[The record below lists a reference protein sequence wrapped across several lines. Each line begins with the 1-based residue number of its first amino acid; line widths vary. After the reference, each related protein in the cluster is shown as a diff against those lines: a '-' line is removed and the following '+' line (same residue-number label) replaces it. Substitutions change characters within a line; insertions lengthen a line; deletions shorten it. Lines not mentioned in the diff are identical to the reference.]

1 MILLEMSRGEE
12 MSEKEFEPCTLEEA
26 THVEVGGKVYEF
38 GNGIVTK
45 IKDGTYP
52 RIRVI
57 NESVGNDYINESSF
71 PIFGIKPMKEK
82 KRKPRECMAL
92 SVIAQ
97 RNGKDVVALLPTADF
112 ELGMTVRCVEILEDG
127 E

>member
-1 MILLEMSRGEE
+1 
-12 MSEKEFEPCTLEEA
+12 MSEKKFEECSLEQA
-26 THVEVGGKVYEF
+26 THVEISGKVYEF
-38 GNGIVTK
+38 GNGLVTK

-112 ELGMTVRCVEILEDG
+112 ELGMTVRCVEILE
-127 E
+127 EEK

>member
-1 MILLEMSRGEE
+1 
-12 MSEKEFEPCTLEEA
+12 MSEKKFEPCNLEEA

-38 GNGIVTK
+38 GDGIVTK
-45 IKDGTYP
+45 IKDGCYP

-82 KRKPRECMAL
+82 KQEPIEFEFIMSLNTL
-92 SVIAQ
+92 SFFPPLNVPMEAV
-97 RNGKDVVALLPTADF
+97 GKRF
-112 ELGMTVRCVEILEDG
+112 RCVQILE
-127 E
+127 EKK

>member
-1 MILLEMSRGEE
+1 
-12 MSEKEFEPCTLEEA
+12 MSENFEPCTLEEA

-71 PIFGIKPMKEK
+71 PIFGIKPMRERKQEPVVFEATFAKYDGQWHPLYSLDDGVSYQNCK
-82 KRKPRECMAL
+82 KAK
-92 SVIAQ
+92 
-97 RNGKDVVALLPTADF
+97 F
-112 ELGMTVRCVEILEDG
+112 RCVEILE
-127 E
+127 EEK

>member
-1 MILLEMSRGEE
+1 
-12 MSEKEFEPCTLEEA
+12 MSEKQFEECSLEDA

-97 RNGKDVVALLPTADF
+97 RNGKDVVALLPTDDF
-112 ELGMTVRCVEILEDG
+112 ELGMTVRCVEILE
-127 E
+127 EKK

>member
-1 MILLEMSRGEE
+1 
-12 MSEKEFEPCTLEEA
+12 MSEKQFEPCSLEEA
-26 THVEVGGKVYEF
+26 THVEVGSKVYEF

-71 PIFGIKPMKEK
+71 PIFGIKPMRKA

-92 SVIAQ
+92 TVIAQ
-97 RNGKDVVALLPTADF
+97 RFGKDVVALLPTDDF
-112 ELGMTVRCVEILEDG
+112 ELGMTVRCVEILED
-127 E
+127 EK

>member
-1 MILLEMSRGEE
+1 
-12 MSEKEFEPCTLEEA
+12 MSEKQFEECSLEDA

-92 SVIAQ
+92 TLIAQ
-97 RNGKDVVALLPTADF
+97 RDGKNVVALLPTDDF
-112 ELGMTVRCVEILEDG
+112 ELGMTVRCVEILE
-127 E
+127 EEK